1 MANERSVPAIKAP
14 HAATSVAA
22 QPRGRSQVPSP
33 VAIANRARS
42 NTGDTYITPQRL
54 SHDRVRV
61 LGPAPMEYNSRST
74 GVVPGIL
81 LQDFATPAASDA
93 GCKVEEKKDD
103 SVKDEVVPASPPCAS
118 TDGAGSGVPASAATD
133 VGCTYVLRFALRKAV
148 DWRGERALFT
158 RGDGGAQ
165 VRDRHA
171 WFAAIARLT
180 HLSPPVPHQAPGVY
194 VVGPFK
200 TLRIRAAAALPAPG
214 MRAGPMMMRR
224 PRAAKSQR
232 TAATAGKPVTMNSSI
247 ERPLV
252 VGREVHLAI
261 VVTPTEIRYY
271 LDGVLGKRCAL
282 EVRNWKEFMSG
293 DLTLS
298 RNARFEGVPCKYVL
312 PRCVCARV
320 GSVAASS
327 QW

>member
-103 SVKDEVVPASPPCAS
+103 SVKDEVVPASPTCAS

-158 RGDGGAQ
+158 RGDGGA
-165 VRDRHA
+165 
-171 WFAAIARLT
+171 
-180 HLSPPVPHQAPGVY
+180 QAPGVY

-298 RNARFEGVPCKYVL
+298 RNARFEGVPCNVRDFDVISRPLSDEEVAKEF
-312 PRCVCARV
+312 
-320 GSVAASS
+320 GSSSPTAEHHRGAASA
-327 QW
+327 